1 MRSIDALAR
10 LADLRLR
17 VFTTNDAAA
26 ALRITRAHASKTM
39 ARLAAAKQ
47 VVRLRRG
54 SWGFPNHLDPLALP
68 ALLAAP
74 APCYVSLQSALYL
87 HGLISQV
94 PQRIYAVSSGR
105 TRELRTPLGTV
116 SIHHVKA
123 GYCRGFDLNA
133 RTGVA
138 MATPEKALVDFL
150 YLGPARSRLFTA
162 LPELRL
168 PRGFQRARALTYA
181 ALIAS
186 SRRRARVLKKLD
198 QMLRA
203 GRRRVPGARQMAFMP
218 PRLIS
223 RTRD

>member
-1 MRSIDALAR
+1 MKAIDALAR
-10 LADLRLR
+10 LAELRAP

-39 ARLAAAKQ
+39 ARLAAARQ

-54 SWGFPNHLDPLALP
+54 AWGFPNQLDPLALP

-74 APCYVSLQSALYL
+74 SPCYVSLQSALFL

-105 TRELRTPLGTV
+105 TRELRTPLGAV

-123 GYCRGFDLNA
+123 GYCKGFEVNA
-133 RTGVA
+133 RTGAA

-150 YLGPARSRLFTA
+150 YLGPARSRLFAT
-162 LPELRL
+162 LPEVRL
-168 PRGFQRARALTYA
+168 PREFQRDLALKYA
-181 ALIAS
+181 ALIES
-186 SRRRARVLKKLD
+186 SHRRARVLKKLD
-198 QMLRA
+198 QLLRA
-203 GRRRVPGARQMAFMP
+203 GGRRRIQGGR
-218 PRLIS
+218 
-223 RTRD
+223 